1 MRAYLN
7 GQYLDKADAKLSVDD
22 RGFVFGDG
30 IYEVY
35 RAIDGELFEAERHH
49 RRLEHGLEALRLP
62 RPTEADA
69 GTLHGIALRLLRENG
84 HDTGEATVY
93 VQVPDRPGELAR
105 LFADAGQ
112 SGVNVE
118 DMHIDHDPARPVGLV
133 ELVVRDDAAAG
144 LAEALEARGWV
155 AHR

>member
-1 MRAYLN
+1 VAAGDPNLWQQIVTANAAEITILLTAVRDD
-7 GQYLDKADAKLSVDD
+7 LD
-22 RGFVFGDG
+22 
-30 IYEVY
+30 
-35 RAIDGELFEAERHH
+35 
-49 RRLEHGLEALRLP
+49 
-62 RPTEADA
+62 T
-69 GTLHGIALRLLRENG
+69 LLRALGPAPAPPDSLAATLRRGNHG
-84 HDTGEATVY
+84 RQLIPGKHGAPAADEATVY

-133 ELVVRDDAAAG
+133 ELVVRDDAANR
-144 LAEALEARGWV
+144 LADELAARGWV